1 MYVNQVLVASQ
12 MAREGALAW
21 KQHRC
26 WPFVET
32 TSGPRMRGPQF
43 LLKSFAWCGSFG
55 IGQPRLPGCRPEGQA
70 WCTRKRV
77 EYNVSRIVDPHGW
90 EHNRSS
96 GKKVE
101 VACLVLRSRFG
112 RYCTE
117 RGV

>member
-43 LLKSFAWCGSFG
+43 LLLSFAWCGPSG
-55 IGQPRLPGCRPEGQA
+55 IGQSLLPDADANQKVRPGA
-70 WCTRKRV
+70 HANGWSTMSPVLSILMVGNTIAAVVRK
-77 EYNVSRIVDPHGW
+77 
-90 EHNRSS
+90 
-96 GKKVE
+96 
-101 VACLVLRSRFG
+101 LR
-112 RYCTE
+112 
-117 RGV
+117 